1 MGILEIEVSKQGNIL
16 NMLKKFLLLSIPFIL
31 NNFATPILSQ
41 EHSGCFMV
49 GVQGRLFDLDPLCN
63 GESTQIITEEPS
75 LEGVYNPDSSG
86 EKEEQTISSLDVS
99 CDMFSTQH
107 QAQEYFLKNRSI
119 NMDIDENGIVCKNL
133 PSYFCPISRTTHNE
147 LKLFM
152 AERKRQ
158 NPMSFNNPVY
168 LSEVQEII
176 GCDGWLKYQNT
187 RIWKDRETYKYTIE
201 AIVADDKVISLKMTD
216 Y

>member
-1 MGILEIEVSKQGNIL
+1 
-16 NMLKKFLLLSIPFIL
+16 MLKKLLLLSIPFIL

-75 LEGVYNPDSSG
+75 LEDVYNPDSLR
-86 EKEEQTISSLDVS
+86 EKEAQTTSSSNIS
-99 CDMFSTQH
+99 CAIFSTQH
-107 QAQEYFLKNRSI
+107 QAQEYFLKNRNL
-119 NMDIDENGIVCKNL
+119 NMDEDGNGIVCEYL
-133 PSYFCPISRTTHNE
+133 TSYFCPISRETHSE
-147 LKLFM
+147 LKSFM
-152 AERKRQ
+152 AERRRQ
-158 NPMSFNNPVY
+158 NSMSFDNPVY
-168 LSEVQEII
+168 LEEVQRII

-187 RIWKDRETYKYTIE
+187 MIWKDRETYKYTIE
-201 AIVADDKVISLKMTD
+201 ATVADNRIVSLKMTD

>member
-1 MGILEIEVSKQGNIL
+1 
-16 NMLKKFLLLSIPFIL
+16 MLKKLLLLSIPFIL

-41 EHSGCFMV
+41 EHSGCFMI

-63 GESTQIITEEPS
+63 GESTQVISEELS
-75 LEGVYNPDSSG
+75 IEDVYTPDSSG
-86 EKEEQTISSLDVS
+86 EKEYQNTGSSDVS
-99 CDMFSTQH
+99 CNRFSTQH
-107 QAQEYFLKNRSI
+107 EAQEYFLKNRDI
-119 NMDIDENGIVCKNL
+119 NIDIDENGIVCKNL
-133 PSYFCPISRTTHNE
+133 FSYFCSISRTTHNE
-147 LKLFM
+147 LKSFM

-176 GCDGWLKYQNT
+176 GCDGWAKYQNT
-187 RIWKDRETYKYTIE
+187 MIWKDLETYKYTIE
-201 AIVADDKVISLKMTD
+201 AIVADNRIVSLKMTD